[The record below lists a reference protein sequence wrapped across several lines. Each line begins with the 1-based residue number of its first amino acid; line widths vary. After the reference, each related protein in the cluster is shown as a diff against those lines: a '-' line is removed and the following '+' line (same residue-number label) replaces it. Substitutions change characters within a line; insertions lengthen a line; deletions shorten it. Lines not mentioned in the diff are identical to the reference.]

1 MMIIIKIITHEQ
13 SKIYPTCIIMDVG
26 LRLFRCQNTIFPMYW
41 VTLLNISFL
50 KRQFFMYFVH
60 S

>member
-26 LRLFRCQNTIFPMYW
+26 LRLFRCQNTISPMYW
-41 VTLLNISFL
+41 VALLFL
-50 KRQFFMYFVH
+50 KRQFVYFVH